1 MVGGWMDRVRGRED
15 PNGSESGLD
24 IVFCVALVVFVVL
37 LQRK

>member
-24 IVFCVALVVFVVL
+24 VVFCVAPVVFVVL